1 MSMTDPIADLLT
13 RIRNAN
19 QKAFEKLEVPHS
31 KFKEE
36 IVRILKDEGYL
47 KDYRI
52 LKDQGRSLLK
62 ISMKYGDREKRIIT
76 RIERVSRSSKRVY
89 VGHDEIPRVQG
100 GIGVA
105 ILSTPGGVMTDRQ
118 ARARASAA
126 KSSPTSGSRRAR
138 ERERCRES
146 GRRSWPSRRGWR
158 SSCAGEHLEV
168 KGRRASCARGAPGG
182 EDRDHGR
189 VLTVV
194 KVREEKGDDA
204 VHGLMRA
211 SART

>member
-1 MSMTDPIADLLT
+1 MPMTDPIADLLT

-36 IVRILKDEGYL
+36 IVRILRDEGYL

-62 ISMKYGDREKRIIT
+62 ISMKYGDREKRVIT
-76 RIERVSRSSKRVY
+76 RIERVSRPSKRVY

-118 ARARASAA
+118 ARA
-126 KSSPTSGSRRAR
+126 AR
-138 ERERCRES
+138 M
-146 GRRSWPSRRGWR
+146 
-158 SSCAGEHLEV
+158 
-168 KGRRASCARGAPGG
+168 GG
-182 EDRDHGR
+182 E
-189 VLTVV
+189 VLCYIW
-194 KVREEKGDDA
+194 
-204 VHGLMRA
+204 
-211 SART
+211 

>member
-1 MSMTDPIADLLT
+1 MPMTDPIADLLT

-52 LKDQGRSLLK
+52 LKDQGRSVLK

-76 RIERVSRSSKRVY
+76 RLERVSRPSRRIY

-100 GIGVA
+100 GVGVA
-105 ILSTPGGVMTDRQ
+105 IISTPRGVMTDRQ
-118 ARARASAA
+118 ARA
-126 KSSPTSGSRRAR
+126 
-138 ERERCRES
+138 
-146 GRRSWPSRRGWR
+146 
-158 SSCAGEHLEV
+158 AGV
-168 KGRRASCARGAPGG
+168 GG
-182 EDRDHGR
+182 E
-189 VLTVV
+189 VV
-194 KVREEKGDDA
+194 CYVW
-204 VHGLMRA
+204 
-211 SART
+211 

>member
-31 KFKEE
+31 KFKEQ

-52 LKDQGRSLLK
+52 LKDQGRSVLK

-76 RIERVSRSSKRVY
+76 RLERVSRPSRRIY

-100 GIGVA
+100 GVGVA
-105 ILSTPGGVMTDRQ
+105 IISTPRGVMTDRQ
-118 ARARASAA
+118 ARA
-126 KSSPTSGSRRAR
+126 
-138 ERERCRES
+138 
-146 GRRSWPSRRGWR
+146 
-158 SSCAGEHLEV
+158 AGV
-168 KGRRASCARGAPGG
+168 GG
-182 EDRDHGR
+182 E
-189 VLTVV
+189 VV
-194 KVREEKGDDA
+194 CYVW
-204 VHGLMRA
+204 
-211 SART
+211 